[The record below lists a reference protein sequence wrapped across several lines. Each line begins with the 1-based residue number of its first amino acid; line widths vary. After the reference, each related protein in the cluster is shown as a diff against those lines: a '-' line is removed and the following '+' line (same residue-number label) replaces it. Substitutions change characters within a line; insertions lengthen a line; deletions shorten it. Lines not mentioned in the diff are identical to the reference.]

1 VLRTPAQQRVAR
13 FPAIASRGFADVASI
28 EQKRR
33 SPFMA
38 TSILAATLPFP
49 PAWRRCRSGTAA
61 LAAAVV
67 LAIVPAHAQQPQSP
81 AEARVVVTGEG
92 SVSVP
97 PDHAT
102 IGGGVTTRA
111 KTAKEAADANA
122 KLMATVMAALLDAG
136 IAQKD
141 IKTTQFSIQPVYA
154 APEPRAEPKLTGYG
168 VSNQVNV
175 SIREIAKTGEI
186 LDRLVTAG
194 ATDVGSIVF
203 SVADPAAALDRA
215 REAAVA
221 DARRK
226 AELYARAAGLPLGR
240 VAWITED
247 LGYEPLV
254 PMGALHAAAAR
265 AKATPISTGEDTL
278 HARITVGF
286 DIAR

>member
-1 VLRTPAQQRVAR
+1 
-13 FPAIASRGFADVASI
+13 
-28 EQKRR
+28 
-33 SPFMA
+33 
-38 TSILAATLPFP
+38 
-49 PAWRRCRSGTAA
+49 
-61 LAAAVV
+61 
-67 LAIVPAHAQQPQSP
+67 
-81 AEARVVVTGEG
+81 
-92 SVSVP
+92 
-97 PDHAT
+97 
-102 IGGGVTTRA
+102 VTTRA

-122 KLMATVMAALLDAG
+122 KLMASVMAALLDAG

-226 AELYARAAGLPLGR
+226 AELYARAAGLTLGR

-247 LGYEPLV
+247 LGYEPPV